1 MLEVVHE
8 SSMHKSFCAKWGITE
23 EELENTP
30 ESPTTTAYGAYL
42 IDMGLQGANLIS
54 FFALLTHLSE
64 QEIA

>member
-23 EELENTP
+23 EDLENTP

-54 FFALLTHLSE
+54 VASSLTYLGE
-64 QEIA
+64 VLRR